1 MSDYTY
7 GFRVAESPRTYGS
20 GVFLNPPA
28 VPAYA
33 ERYAEQRAAYPSM
46 PSYNPASVSLTSPDE
61 AHENWMRDIDLAKEE
76 GSVAEFAMHKI
87 PAYRSKILTAMG
99 NRDYTRVEA
108 LDKEISDF
116 VEKNREGLQ
125 PWANLQRSG
134 PQGAAL
140 SAQVNQ
146 ILDGSYKDVWTMA
159 PQGQGA
165 QGQSMRAFLDDNS
178 DEARDS
184 RARTFAQKRG
194 MATEVA
200 RAITDEMDALHSL
213 FAKDKDTFAEFDKAQ
228 GLNLA
233 DDDRARMASDWV
245 QTKWNLA
252 HDKDAASAF
261 AGEDG
266 NLDVRELNAFLS
278 TWENNLSRTKNGGIS
293 IIKDAIASYKEL
305 KDSENPVR
313 PETFVQDFARFQGGL
328 TRTVTTVNDKGIV
341 TSQQPSPVSMA
352 QAIGLA
358 SKALSVGKKLGLSP
372 DRILR
377 NSAVQKLLAD
387 ANAETQSLRDFGFDI
402 YSSSDFPNDDIVETV
417 FAKVGLPGA
426 EDKMSFYYD
435 GVKALNNAVM
445 TRPDIGSVPTTS
457 ADGTPQ
463 FTQDSS
469 LSLAPLELPVRK
481 ALATSIASQRQGNE
495 SWKDAVAR
503 ITSSENGMALV
514 KDAVKK
520 SLPNSTNPILLD
532 ALADA
537 YIGNLV
543 GRPGGSRV
551 SAVQVLQDF
560 AFPDQDE
567 DGAPAPTLQET
578 MRKNGVLLGTT
589 VQRPVPVEDRDAQGK
604 VTKTTKL
611 ESVELS
617 ASDKNVA
624 ATLAANPDEVLPPV
638 DGDTKEVKSRF
649 KSIGELLGQSS
660 TEDRDRYL
668 EREVAKAIAVG
679 GEAPRVD
686 DVNSFLD
693 FKGHKR
699 HGVLNT
705 PADEC
710 RMTQFI
716 DDTMNLADT
725 ASRPDAS
732 LKDILWLAQS
742 YSRAQDGLLA
752 ENLGILGSAAV
763 NRASS
768 RQLLRDHR
776 RPGETL
782 DDVYRRL
789 KKAYPSSDFYGV
801 RIEVLRQACAQVLG
815 THGFLD
821 NGKFNMK
828 SGLLHLSKEF
838 PEESAKSALFATLTG
853 GDGKFNADA
862 YIAHEQKRRL
872 ASVYRKP
879 EPAVDVSPEEVALQ
893 TEARRMLQ
901 VYGESA
907 VVPKKLWDHC
917 VQQSCGDPRAANM
930 MYGRLAEHYVQ
941 KRERKGQATAD
952 QWLGEVTKRRFRYF
966 PVVNPETGQIQTG
979 VVNRSDQLMTNDEY
993 EEQIQR
999 INESR
1004 HARGLDLIPR
1014 STLLESD
1021 AAGPYTWKA
1030 MEAAQQ
1036 AAAKFKAEQEL
1047 KNRLEGERAIW
1058 VKQAT
1063 EQ

>member
-7 GFRVAESPRTYGS
+7 GFRIAESPRAYGF
-20 GVFLNPPA
+20 GVPLNPPA
-28 VPAYA
+28 TPAYA

-61 AHENWMRDIDLAKEE
+61 AHENWMRDIDLAEE
-76 GSVAEFAMHKI
+76 DGSVAEFAMHKI

-99 NRDYTRVEA
+99 NRDYARVEA

-140 SAQVNQ
+140 SKQVNQ
-146 ILDGSYKDVWTMA
+146 ILDGSYKDEWAMA
-159 PQGQGA
+159 SQERGV
-165 QGQSMRAFLDDNS
+165 QGQSMRMFLDDNS
-178 DEARDS
+178 DEARDA
-184 RARTFAQKRG
+184 RARAFAQKRG
-194 MATEVA
+194 MTTEVA
-200 RAITDEMDALHSL
+200 RAITDETNALHSL
-213 FAKDKDTFAEFDKAQ
+213 FAKDKNTFAEFDKTQ

-233 DDDRARMASDWV
+233 DDDRVRMASDWT

-252 HDKDAASAF
+252 HDKDVASAF
-261 AGEDG
+261 TGDDG
-266 NLDVRELNAFLS
+266 SLDVQELGAFLS
-278 TWENNLSRTKNGGIS
+278 AWENNLSRTKNGGVS

-305 KDSENPVR
+305 KDSENPMR

-328 TRTVTTVNDKGIV
+328 TRTVTTVNDKGVV
-341 TSQQPSPVSMA
+341 TSQQPSSVSMA
-352 QAIGLA
+352 QAIGIA

-372 DRILR
+372 NQILR
-377 NSAVQKLLAD
+377 NSDVQKLLAD
-387 ANAETQSLRDFGFDI
+387 ANDETQNFRDFGFDI
-402 YSSSDFPNDDIVETV
+402 YSSSDSPNDDIVETV

-445 TRPDIGSVPTTS
+445 TKPDVGDALTPTS
-457 ADGTPQ
+457 DGAPQ
-463 FTQDSS
+463 FTQDST
-469 LSLAPLELPVRK
+469 LSLVPLELPVRK

-543 GRPGGSRV
+543 GRPDGARV
-551 SAVQVLQDF
+551 SAVQVLRDF
-560 AFPDQDE
+560 AFPNQDE
-567 DGAPAPTLQET
+567 NGAPAPTLLET
-578 MRKNGVLLGTT
+578 MRKNGVLLGTV
-589 VQRPVPVEDRDAQGK
+589 VQRPVPVESRDAQGN
-604 VTKTTKL
+604 VTKTMENKPFP
-611 ESVELS
+611 LS
-617 ASDKNVA
+617 ASDKNIA
-624 ATLAANPDEVLPPV
+624 MALATNPDEVLPPV

-649 KSIGELLGQSS
+649 KSIGKLLEQTPSDDR
-660 TEDRDRYL
+660 DRDRYL
-668 EREVAKAIAVG
+668 KREVAKAIAAG
-679 GEAPRVD
+679 GEAPGVP
-686 DVNSFLD
+686 DVESFLNL
-693 FKGHKR
+693 KGGEHLSDWFAGPAEMERKIQLTKN
-699 HGVLNT
+699 LNRLAENSKTSET
-705 PADEC
+705 PLTD
-710 RMTQFI
+710 
-716 DDTMNLADT
+716 L
-725 ASRPDAS
+725 
-732 LKDILWLAQS
+732 LWLAS
-742 YSRAQDGLLA
+742 VWHDSKGIMGWAQ
-752 ENLGILGSAAV
+752 
-763 NRASS
+763 
-768 RQLLRDHR
+768 R
-776 RPGETL
+776 RTDL
-782 DDVYRRL
+782 DVAL
-789 KKAYPSSDFYGV
+789 S
-801 RIEVLRQACAQVLG
+801 VLDQ
-815 THGFLD
+815 HGFID
-821 NGKFNMK
+821 GGKFNMN

-838 PEESAKSALFATLTG
+838 PQEAAKSALFATLAG
-853 GDGKFNADA
+853 GEGKFDADA
-862 YIAHEQKRRL
+862 YLAHEQKRRL

-879 EPAVDVSPEEVALQ
+879 EAASDVSPEEVALQ

-930 MYGRLAEHYVQ
+930 MYSRLAEHYVQ

-952 QWLGEVTKRRFRYF
+952 QWLGEVTGRKFRYF
-966 PVVNPETGQIQTG
+966 PVVDPGTGQIQTG
-979 VVNRSDQLMTNDEY
+979 VVNRSDQLMTDDEY

-999 INESR
+999 VNESR
-1004 HARGLDLIPR
+1004 HARGLAPIPR

-1036 AAAKFKAEQEL
+1036 AAAKFKAEEEL
-1047 KNRLEGERAIW
+1047 KNRLAGERAIW